1 MSQRNLPL
9 NDYDLMECIEK
20 GLGKFGPGIKYA
32 VMWRM
37 VVLGDSPKEGI
48 LVNPQAFV
56 SALQS
61 AFGHSA
67 KIIEQEVVDQIKA
80 RADPEYSEME
90 NLTDLINA
98 LRKQT
103 LASPMISF

>member
-1 MSQRNLPL
+1 MLQRNRPL

-20 GLGKFGPGIKYA
+20 GLGKFGSGIKYA
-32 VMWRM
+32 IMWRM

-61 AFGHSA
+61 AFGYSA
-67 KIIEQEVVDQIKA
+67 KIIEQEVVDEIKA
-80 RADPEYSEME
+80 RADPEFSEIDT
-90 NLTDLINA
+90 LIDLINA
-98 LRKQT
+98 LRRQSIT
-103 LASPMISF
+103 SPMILG